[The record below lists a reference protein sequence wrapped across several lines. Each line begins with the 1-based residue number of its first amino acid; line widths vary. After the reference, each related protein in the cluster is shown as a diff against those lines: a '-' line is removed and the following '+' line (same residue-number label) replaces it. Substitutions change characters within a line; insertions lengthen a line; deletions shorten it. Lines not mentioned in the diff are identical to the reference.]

1 MRRDTYLNRR
11 QKVRGS
17 ILLLTLFFLVLI
29 SLFAVAFWKIVPVE
43 LHSAQRHKD
52 DTRAYYAAD
61 AGVVDTI
68 GWLGAATIAGNV
80 DQLFADNG
88 VLNATGDRVITRTG
102 DLGGV
107 RWSTTITPG
116 PGTYGY
122 HDTSS
127 PNPIRVY
134 KLEATASLAGKKYRS
149 VSAWISQDSFAKRN
163 WMVGQGA
170 QGNALNLNFATFR
183 LGGDY
188 HTNDYLRFNIPNSN
202 FWSNTQAAVGGTMSS
217 AVSYASNTADG
228 VIYNSWAESL
238 LPYNPS
244 NGASISGRYEKISA
258 AGRSGI
264 QTGIGTLSL
273 PANTDSV
280 AFGVWGGTPPAIGT
294 QPANTAMFGSSS
306 VNLRINGATPGSEAR
321 NGLYIEGDV
330 GQIDLDLV
338 NNNQRMR
345 ILQGTNRVEVT
356 FVTNSATAFTIPAG
370 SRVNGSIISS
380 SQNYL
385 GNQNNNQGW
394 TIVKKSN
401 ANEYVVYKEQTNGA
415 VFIAGNV
422 NGIRGTTKGRRTVA
436 TITGEGNS
444 GADDRRIKIT
454 GELLYAGTP
463 RGQVPTSSNDQLG
476 LISYAV
482 KMASSQAT
490 AAPSGSNNQDG
501 RMWPTRSST
510 SSSNPIYLYC
520 SIFAGRNNDSR
531 ANIATALDDAGG
543 FGSESA
549 TDQGLGAGHMT
560 MYGSLTEGVRLI
572 KGQFNTQTSQGIS
585 GYSYSFLED
594 PNLETMQPPFFP
606 TLPKYKVI
614 SWEEKSVFAY

>member
-1 MRRDTYLNRR
+1 M
-11 QKVRGS
+11 
-17 ILLLTLFFLVLI
+17 TL
-29 SLFAVAFWKIVPVE
+29 
-43 LHSAQRHKD
+43 
-52 DTRAYYAAD
+52 RAYYAAD

-68 GWLGAATIAGNV
+68 GWLGAATTAGNV

-88 VLNATGDRVITRTG
+88 VLNSSNDRVITRTG
-102 DLGGV
+102 ELSGV
-107 RWSTTITPG
+107 QWSTTVTPG

-134 KLEATASLAGKKYRS
+134 KVEATASFGSQKYRA

-170 QGNALNLNFATFR
+170 QGNALQLNFATFK

-202 FWSNTQAAVGGTMSS
+202 FWNNSSAAVGGTLSS
-217 AVSYASNTADG
+217 AVSYADNPADG
-228 VIYNSWAESL
+228 VIYNNWSDSL
-238 LPYNPS
+238 LPYNTS
-244 NGASISGRYEKISA
+244 TGASIAGRYEKISA
-258 AGRSGI
+258 AGRSGV
-264 QTGIGTLSL
+264 QTGIGQLSL

-280 AFGVWGGTPPAIGT
+280 AFGVWGATPPAIGS

-306 VNLRINGATPGSEAR
+306 VNLRINGATPGGEAR

-330 GQIDLDLV
+330 GQIDLDVV

-345 ILQGTNRVEVT
+345 ILQGSNRVEVT
-356 FVTNSATAFTIPAG
+356 FVTNSATAFVIPSGAK
-370 SRVNGSIISS
+370 VNGTTITSPQS
-380 SQNYL
+380 YL
-385 GNQNNNQGW
+385 GNQNNEQGW

-401 ANEYVVYKEQTNGA
+401 ANEYMVYKEQTNGA
-415 VFIAGNV
+415 VFVAGNV
-422 NGIRGTTKGRRTVA
+422 NGIRGVTKGRRTVA
-436 TITGEGNS
+436 TITGDGNN

-454 GELLYAGTP
+454 GELTYAGTP
-463 RGQVPTSSNDQLG
+463 RGQAPTSSADQLG

-482 KMASSQAT
+482 KMASAQAT
-490 AAPSGSNNQDG
+490 AAPNATNNQDG
-501 RMWPTRSST
+501 KMWPTRSST
-510 SSSNPIYLYC
+510 SSSNPLYLYC
-520 SIFAGRNNDSR
+520 SIFAGRNGDSR
-531 ANIATALDDAGG
+531 AGISTALDDAGG

-549 TDQGLGAGHMT
+549 TDQNLGSGYMT

-572 KGQFNTQTSQGIS
+572 KGQFNSQTSQGIS

-594 PNLETMQPPFFP
+594 PNLETIQPPFFP